1 MRKILLIAVALGVF
15 AVSVTAQKPSPSPV
29 EAPFL
34 MEIEDFFSISGVG
47 TIVTGKVERGKIKV
61 GDSVE
66 LIGFKPSKTWTV
78 ARIDAFGRPL
88 QEAAAGDK
96 IGVVLRGIDKVDLVR
111 GQLIVKPG
119 SVKTY
124 GRFQATI
131 DMTEAKDGG
140 RRTPIASGF
149 RPQVFF
155 RTVAFSGTLTLTGG
169 RQDAAAGEKAIP
181 VEIKMIEPTAIEIGS
196 NFSLREGGRTVAIGT
211 VTQLIAPK

>member
-1 MRKILLIAVALGVF
+1 MKKILLIAAVLVFF
-15 AVSVTAQKPSPSPV
+15 AVSVSAQRPSPTPA
-29 EAPFL
+29 ETPFL
-34 MEIEDFFSISGVG
+34 MEIEDFFSIAGAG

-61 GDSVE
+61 GDTVE
-66 LIGFKPSKTWTV
+66 LVGFKPSKTWTV
-78 ARIDAFGRPL
+78 SRIDAFGRPL
-88 QEAAAGDK
+88 QEASAGDK
-96 IGVVLRGIDKVDLVR
+96 IGVLLRGIDKADLVR

-155 RTVAFSGTLTLTGG
+155 RTVGFSGTLTLAGG
-169 RQDAAAGEKAIP
+169 RQNAAAGEKAIP
-181 VEIKMIEPTAIEIGS
+181 VEIEMIEPTAIELGL
-196 NFSLREGGRTVAIGT
+196 NFSLREGGRT
-211 VTQLIAPK
+211 IATGKITGLTPQK